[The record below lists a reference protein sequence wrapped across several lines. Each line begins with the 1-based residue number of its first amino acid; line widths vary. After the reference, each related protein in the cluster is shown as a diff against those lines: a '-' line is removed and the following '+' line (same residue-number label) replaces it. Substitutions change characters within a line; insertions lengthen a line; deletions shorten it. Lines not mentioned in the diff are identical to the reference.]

1 MYYIISLCL
10 FLLIYVL
17 AVLFIHKCRNTIIT
31 NIVLVAITFFCYV
44 ALVIIVY
51 KDVGYKD
58 WNFQNTLPTANVSP
72 FMFCTLIIYVFLPKK
87 AQKVWSRL
95 ISLLSLGMIVAVVI
109 ACISRAVID
118 YKFHFQFV
126 LDYVSHLSLSI
137 LGVYLVKSNQVDL
150 KVKDCLI
157 SGSLIVAVAVIM
169 LVINAIAGTA
179 FFGLALNEKYNI
191 YNMVIVNNCYL
202 SAFIY
207 FVGLIFVLVAGYF
220 YLRIITFKK
229 KKTDI

>member
-1 MYYIISLCL
+1 MYYIISLCI

-17 AVLFIHKCRNTIIT
+17 AILFMHKLKNT
-31 NIVLVAITFFCYV
+31 VLVDAVLIAVTFLCYV

-51 KDVGYKD
+51 IDVGYKD
-58 WNFQNTLPTANVSP
+58 WNFLNALPMANVSP

-87 AQKVWSRL
+87 AKKVWSRL

-109 ACISRAVID
+109 GCISRAVIN

-126 LDYVSHLSLSI
+126 LDYVSHLALSI

-150 KVKDCLI
+150 KIKDCLI
-157 SGSLIVAVAVIM
+157 SGSLIVMTALSM
-169 LVINAIAGTA
+169 LIINAIAGTA
-179 FFGLALNEKYNI
+179 FFGLAFNDQYNI
-191 YNMVIVNNCYL
+191 YNMVLVDNCYL

-220 YLRIITFKK
+220 YLRLITLKK
-229 KKTDI
+229 KKTGI